1 MRMTLF
7 SAIAAGGL
15 LLAAPVSALAQ
26 GAFAYP
32 PNGIPAPTVAPA
44 PAKQTPGRTDR
55 YYDYDSQY
63 GAPGFRSAPYESY
76 APRNAPPER

>member
-32 PNGIPAPTVAPA
+32 PNGLSAPTVAPA
-44 PAKQTPGRTDR
+44 QRTPGRSDR
-55 YYDYDSQY
+55 YYDYDNQY
-63 GAPGFRSAPYESY
+63 TGAPGFHSTPYDFH
-76 APRNAPPER
+76 APRNVPNER